1 MEVDK
6 QMQDIDKLMLI
17 LNTLNM
23 EYADYYK
30 PDGTVDVQICDL
42 NYKVLGTVQFDADG
56 KLIRVLD
63 N

>member
-1 MEVDK
+1 
-6 QMQDIDKLMLI
+6 MQDIDKLMLI
-17 LNTLNM
+17 LNTLNI

-56 KLIRVLD
+56 KLIQVLD

>member
-1 MEVDK
+1 
-6 QMQDIDKLMLI
+6 MQDIDKLMLI
-17 LNTLNM
+17 LNTLNI

-42 NYKVLGTVQFDADG
+42 NYKVLGIVQFDADG
-56 KLIRVLD
+56 KLIQVLA

>member
-1 MEVDK
+1 
-6 QMQDIDKLMLI
+6 MQDIDKLMLI
-17 LNTLNM
+17 LNTLNI

>member
-1 MEVDK
+1 
-6 QMQDIDKLMLI
+6 MQDIDKLMLI
-17 LNTLNM
+17 LNTLNI

-30 PDGTVDVQICDL
+30 PDGTIDVQICDL

-56 KLIRVLD
+56 KLIQVLD